1 MGKRNHNQ
9 NVRVANSKFLRSS
22 KLFKIRD
29 TASYA
34 AKRLMKERLI

>member
-1 MGKRNHNQ
+1 MKKINHNQ
-9 NVRVANSKFLRSS
+9 NVRVANSKILRSA

-34 AKRLMKERLI
+34 AKRLMKKKLI